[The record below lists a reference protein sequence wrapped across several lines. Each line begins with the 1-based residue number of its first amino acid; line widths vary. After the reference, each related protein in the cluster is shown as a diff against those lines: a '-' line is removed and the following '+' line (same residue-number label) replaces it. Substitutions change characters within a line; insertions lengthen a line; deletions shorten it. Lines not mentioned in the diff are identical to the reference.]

1 MQCHK
6 LLYDMLKFEFFFL
19 FDYWVVVLKIFTL
32 FFTCKDFLIAHLLW
46 ISYHIIYLVSNTNN
60 QVTELHDKRMTL
72 NKYVCHTRQ
81 KKRCYRAEFKRR
93 TMPSCTWMILGLV
106 MHKGNN
112 IPTLTAWNDDWNWP
126 WSKISSQACHW
137 KLLHNCVTDV
147 KEHTRDECTLRIRI
161 SCSYNWCAVLMLPG
175 IKQDELQGVLRHCT
189 YIWTG
194 SLIFILLSCNL
205 MLELLLCLLS
215 TGEKLFL
222 VPDFK
227 IFFWLIHFLVLQQQQ
242 KKCNRESVTCN
253 KILPSPGSS
262 YSAPANLP
270 ISMLKI
276 PKYLLNF
283 GP

>member
-1 MQCHK
+1 MTCWN
-6 LLYDMLKFEFFFL
+6 LKNLFW

-32 FFTCKDFLIAHLLW
+32 FFTCKDFLIACLLW
-46 ISYHIIYLVSNTNN
+46 ISYHILYLVSNTNN
-60 QVTELHDKRMTL
+60 QVTELHDKRMML

-147 KEHTRDECTLRIRI
+147 KEHTWDECALRIRI

-175 IKQDELQGVLRHCT
+175 IKQDELQGVLRHC
-189 YIWTG
+189 
-194 SLIFILLSCNL
+194 
-205 MLELLLCLLS
+205 S
-215 TGEKLFL
+215 THLNGISDLYSPFVQLNAGALTVSAFNWRKT
-222 VPDFK
+222 
-227 IFFWLIHFLVLQQQQ
+227 VL
-242 KKCNRESVTCN
+242 RSR
-253 KILPSPGSS
+253 
-262 YSAPANLP
+262 
-270 ISMLKI
+270 
-276 PKYLLNF
+276 F
-283 GP
+283 